1 MFGPKVDDRGAF
13 KATTALTEGFDTAE
27 TKAEDIRPSLD
38 ADRKT
43 RIEAAAKQKKEGTA
57 TIDDTVVQK
66 FEYTPIQSIGN
77 ARDVSNSVAAV
88 LGYQANQGNIG
99 ADGMILFLELF

>member
-1 MFGPKVDDRGAF
+1 MQIEKLELKQLLKKG
-13 KATTALTEGFDTAE
+13 
-27 TKAEDIRPSLD
+27 
-38 ADRKT
+38 RK
-43 RIEAAAKQKKEGTA
+43 RTA

-88 LGYQANQGNIG
+88 LGYQQNQGNIG